1 MEINNG
7 EYFRILK
14 KMLNLIETALHR
26 GAFIHISTFFP
37 HSPLE
42 VCTNFAYLIVPGS
55 PRLTSNISE
64 LIQSPSRNT
73 RLPLDTSTHSR
84 FERKSYFQRNR
95 LMNLAH
101 LQHGIQQD
109 IREQGKCTGRRV
121 YRKKYRVQEEG
132 QRRSQPSI
140 SDYSTP
146 AGCANSCTN
155 SIRVWYA
162 AGASCWQ
169 TAGQREGTAIRVRAM
184 DRLK

>member
-14 KMLNLIETALHR
+14 KNAEFNRDCITQ
-26 GAFIHISTFFP
+26 GCIYPYQYFFS

-55 PRLTSNISE
+55 PHLTSNISE

-140 SDYSTP
+140 SDCLTP